1 MICAKTQVT
10 YWLYNTLATVLL
22 LSGLLFLPVLYLLGK
37 RYSMGLG
44 ERLGFYGR
52 EVRSAVKGSRP
63 VWIHAASVGE
73 ILSAGH
79 LVEAIKKRFPSQKI
93 LVSAFT
99 HTGYLTARRVISDSS
114 VIFFPLDHPWI
125 VNRALFTFEPS
136 LIVFLETE
144 IWPNM
149 LRLAHRRGTPTL
161 LLSGRFSK
169 RSVRKYSSL
178 SWFFRGV
185 LENFTSM
192 GVQSDEDA
200 DRAKKLGAD
209 PAKVLVT
216 GNLKLAGSGNSSA
229 SHPMI
234 SETFHL
240 KKKAEGR
247 YLLVAGSS
255 HRGEEEILLDA
266 FRSVKQRFPNF
277 QMVLAPRHPQRFL
290 EVERLIKASGLEFEK
305 KSQTNG
311 RSVFMQDICLL
322 DTLGDLK
329 EFYALG
335 DIAFVGGSLVD
346 AGGHNLLEPAR
357 VRRPVLFGPYMANF
371 AAMAAEMKEK
381 GGGVEVRGVQDLVRE
396 ITDLLNHAD
405 KRLTMGENAYQVAAD
420 EQRVGERTSELL
432 SRYLQAR

>member
-1 MICAKTQVT
+1 
-10 YWLYNTLATVLL
+10 
-22 LSGLLFLPVLYLLGK
+22 
-37 RYSMGLG
+37 
-44 ERLGFYGR
+44 
-52 EVRSAVKGSRP
+52 
-63 VWIHAASVGE
+63 
-73 ILSAGH
+73 
-79 LVEAIKKRFPSQKI
+79 
-93 LVSAFT
+93 
-99 HTGYLTARRVISDSS
+99 
-114 VIFFPLDHPWI
+114 
-125 VNRALFTFEPS
+125 
-136 LIVFLETE
+136 
-144 IWPNM
+144 
-149 LRLAHRRGTPTL
+149 
-161 LLSGRFSK
+161 LSGRFSK
-169 RSVRKYSSL
+169 RSVKKYSSL

-192 GVQSDEDA
+192 GMQSDEDA

-305 KSQTNG
+305 KSQSNG

-335 DIAFVGGSLVD
+335 DITFVGGSLVD

-357 VRRPVLFGPYMANF
+357 VRRPVLFGPYTGNF

-420 EQRVGERTSELL
+420 EQCVGERTSELL